1 MLSDPQYARAQAVL
15 NRFDLPEL
23 GDVAPERVLEI
34 VAHDKKNING
44 KLSFILI
51 DDIGNGVISTDV
63 SADDIIDSLNV
74 VKQAN

>member
-1 MLSDPQYARAQAVL
+1 LSDEQYSRAQTVL
-15 NRFDLPEL
+15 NRFELPEL
-23 GDVAPERVLEI
+23 GAVAPARVLEI

-63 SADDIIDSLNV
+63 TADDIIDSLSV
-74 VKQAN
+74 VA